1 MSSHK
6 EHYFNMENKMKC
18 FDCVIG
24 VDPGAN
30 GGIAE
35 WRPGYKLRTIKMPKD
50 LSELRGYLQYIKEI
64 TKSPIVFLEKVQ
76 LRADDVKDNP
86 GKAFRI
92 QQLLMQF
99 QRLKDFIEI
108 EGIPYVL
115 FHPMSWQTTLKLR
128 KQGESK
134 AERKSRY
141 KEVAE
146 HYYPGLKA
154 TLWNADAVLILHAG
168 RIKLK
173 YEPNWVLS
181 NLPTY
186 IKSDLFN
193 NEPK

>member
-1 MSSHK
+1 M
-6 EHYFNMENKMKC
+6 NKLE
-18 FDCVIG
+18 FDCTIG
-24 VDPGAN
+24 IDPGSN
-30 GGIAE
+30 GGIAIL
-35 WRPGYKLRTIKMPKD
+35 RPNQQLQTIKMPKD

-92 QQLLMQF
+92 QQLLMAF
-99 QRLKDFIEI
+99 QRLKDYIEV

-115 FHPMSWQTTLKLR
+115 FHPISWQTTLKLR
-128 KQGESK
+128 KQAEGK
-134 AERKSRY
+134 TERKNRY
-141 KEVAE
+141 KEAAE

-173 YEPNWVLS
+173 YEPNWVLA
-181 NLPTY
+181 NLPNY
-186 IKSDLFN
+186 VKDGLFKD
-193 NEPK
+193 EPK

>member
-1 MSSHK
+1 MK
-6 EHYFNMENKMKC
+6 ELV
-18 FDCVIG
+18 FDCIIG
-24 VDPGAN
+24 IDPGSN
-30 GGIAE
+30 GGIAI
-35 WRPGYKLRTIKMPKD
+35 WRPNQQLQTIKMPKD

-99 QRLKDFIEI
+99 QRLKDFIEV
-108 EGIPYVL
+108 EGIPYVCL
-115 FHPMSWQTTLKLR
+115 HPMSWQSALKLR
-128 KQGESK
+128 KQAEGK
-134 AERKSRY
+134 TERKNRY
-141 KEVAE
+141 KEAAK
-146 HYYPGLKA
+146 HYYPSLKA

-186 IKSDLFN
+186 VKKGMFS

>member
-1 MSSHK
+1 
-6 EHYFNMENKMKC
+6 MEKLS
-18 FDCVIG
+18 FDCIIG
-24 VDPGAN
+24 VDPGSN
-30 GGIAE
+30 GGIAV
-35 WRPGYKLRTIKMPKD
+35 WRPSQPLQTIKMPKD
-50 LSELRGYLQYIKEI
+50 LSELRRYLQYIKEI

-92 QQLLMQF
+92 QQLLMSF
-99 QRLKDFIEI
+99 QKLKDYIEV

-115 FHPMSWQTTLKLR
+115 FHPLSWQTTLKLR
-128 KQGESK
+128 KQAESK
-134 AERKSRY
+134 TERKNRY

-173 YEPNWVLS
+173 YDPNWVLS
-181 NLPTY
+181 NLPAY
-186 IKSDLFN
+186 VKNGLFN

>member
-1 MSSHK
+1 
-6 EHYFNMENKMKC
+6 MENKMKC
-18 FDCVIG
+18 IDCVIG
-24 VDPGAN
+24 IDPGSN
-30 GGIAE
+30 GGIAV
-35 WRPGYKLRTIKMPKD
+35 WRPNQQLQTIKMPKD

-92 QQLLMQF
+92 QQLLIAF
-99 QRLKDFIEI
+99 QRLKDYIEV

-115 FHPMSWQTTLKLR
+115 MHPISWQNTLKLR
-128 KQGESK
+128 TQRE
-134 AERKSRY
+134 ERKTERKNRY
-141 KEVAE
+141 KQAAE
-146 HYYPGLKA
+146 HYYPGLTA

-186 IKSDLFN
+186 VKNGLFS

>member
-1 MSSHK
+1 
-6 EHYFNMENKMKC
+6 MENKIKC
-18 FDCVIG
+18 IDCVIG
-24 VDPGAN
+24 VDPGSN
-30 GGIAE
+30 GGIAV
-35 WRPGYKLRTIKMPKD
+35 WRPNQPLQTIKMPKD
-50 LSELRGYLQYIKEI
+50 LSKLRGYLQYIKEI
-64 TKSPIVFLEKVQ
+64 TKSPIVFIEKVQ

-99 QRLKDFIEI
+99 QRLKDFIEV

-115 FHPMSWQTTLKLR
+115 LHPMSWQSTLKLR
-128 KQGESK
+128 KQAEGK
-134 AERKSRY
+134 TERKNRY
-141 KEVAE
+141 KEAAE

-173 YEPNWVLS
+173 YEPNWVFS

-186 IKSDLFN
+186 VKNGLFS
-193 NEPK
+193 NEQK

>member
-1 MSSHK
+1 
-6 EHYFNMENKMKC
+6 MKKII
-18 FDCVIG
+18 FDCILG
-24 VDPGAN
+24 IDPGSN
-30 GGIAE
+30 GGIAI
-35 WRPGYKLRTIKMPKD
+35 WRPNQPLQTIKMPKE
-50 LSELRGYLQYIKEI
+50 LSELRDYLQYIKEI
-64 TKSPIVFLEKVQ
+64 TKNPIVFLEKVQ

-99 QRLKDFIEI
+99 QRLKEFIEV

-115 FHPMSWQTTLKLR
+115 LHPMSWQSTLKLR
-128 KQGESK
+128 KQAEGK
-134 AERKSRY
+134 TERKNRY
-141 KEVAE
+141 KEAAE

-186 IKSDLFN
+186 VKNGLFN